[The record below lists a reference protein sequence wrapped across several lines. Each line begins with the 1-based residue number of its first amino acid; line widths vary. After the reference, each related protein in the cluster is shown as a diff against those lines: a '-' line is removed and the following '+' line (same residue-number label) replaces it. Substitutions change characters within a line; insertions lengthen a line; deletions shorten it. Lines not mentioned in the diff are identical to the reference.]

1 MSSRDLWADTD
12 TDDDRLVQRRAAEA
26 HRPVER
32 IARDLKD
39 VAQHTRNADPQRIRR
54 LVEVQGVLAKA
65 AEQLKDLG
73 SA

>member
-1 MSSRDLWADTD
+1 MAGLWADTD
-12 TDDDRLVQRRAAEA
+12 HDDDRLIKRRAAES
-26 HRPVER
+26 HGPVER
-32 IARDLKD
+32 IARDLRD